1 MANSSAQII
10 ARWVNDHHDIKRIA
24 IELMPS
30 ESQIPIVSHKASARF
45 ASRLGLFYGTL
56 FGLMGTH
63 LPFFPVWLKA
73 VGIDASWIGIITAVP
88 AVTRFT
94 ILPFVTGLAER
105 RHSLRGAMIVTAF
118 ATAFG
123 FLIVGTQHRPLL
135 VFLAYVL
142 TACVWT
148 PMVPLTDAYALRG
161 MARYG
166 LNYGPLRL
174 WGSAAFVVGAL
185 ICGFLVDIIAARE
198 LIWVIAS
205 VAGLGAIVSLAL
217 ARLDH
222 PKSAAAA
229 HHGANALLREPG
241 FLAIIVAA
249 ALIQGSHA
257 AYYTF
262 ASITWQ
268 GAGLGGLTIA
278 GLWVLGVLAEIVVF
292 ALSPRFTL
300 QPSVLVV
307 IGGLSAVARW
317 VITAQEPSVAVLA
330 VVQLAHGLTYGLTQV
345 GTMGLLVRH
354 VPGQVMAR
362 GQGYFA
368 ACSGI
373 VTSSASILSG
383 AVYAR
388 HGQGVYYVMAAMAL
402 SGAVLMWLSRHR
414 VAFSSEAETGLRE
427 ENAPK

>member
-1 MANSSAQII
+1 
-10 ARWVNDHHDIKRIA
+10 
-24 IELMPS
+24 MPP
-30 ESQIPIVSHKASARF
+30 ESQIPIASREASKRF
-45 ASRLGLFYGTL
+45 AARLALFYGTL
-56 FGLMGTH
+56 FGLIGTH

-73 VGIDASWIGIITAVP
+73 VGIDATWIGIITAVP
-88 AVTRFT
+88 AVTRFSV
-94 ILPFVTGLAER
+94 LPLVTGVAER
-105 RHSLRGAMIVTAF
+105 RQSLRAAMILTAC

-123 FLIVGTQHRPLL
+123 FVLVGTQHQALL
-135 VFLAYVL
+135 VFLAYVV
-142 TACVWT
+142 TACMWT

-161 MARYG
+161 VARYG

-185 ICGFLVDIIAARE
+185 ACGLLVDVIAARQ
-198 LIWVIAS
+198 LIWVI
-205 VAGLGAIVSLAL
+205 VGMGWLGALASLTLQPLDNPKPATIV
-217 ARLDH
+217 ARR
-222 PKSAAAA
+222 AT
-229 HHGANALLREPG
+229 ALLRDPG

-249 ALIQGSHA
+249 ALIQASHA

-268 GAGLGGLTIA
+268 DAGFGGMTIA

-292 ALSPRFTL
+292 ALSPRFTTAPWL
-300 QPSVLVV
+300 LVV
-307 IGGLSAVARW
+307 IGGLSAVMRW
-317 VITAQEPSVAVLA
+317 LITAQEPSVAVLA

-354 VPGQVMAR
+354 VPVHVMTR

-368 ACSGI
+368 ACSGMI
-373 VTSSASILSG
+373 TSGASILSG

-402 SGAVLMWLSRHR
+402 SGAILMWLARR
-414 VAFSSEAETGLRE
+414 RIAFSSEVETGSRE
-427 ENAPK
+427 ENASRR